1 MADVLVWACIVFA
14 AALILTE
21 VVAGMR
27 KPAPPPKKDDG
38 INTESF
44 PGEAVVKALADKA
57 PRVAGAFAFLVLAGI
72 FAGLLSIDVS
82 AGDGDGSSEPT
93 STTEPGT

>member
-27 KPAPPPKKDDG
+27 KPEPAKKDDE
-38 INTESF
+38 INKENI

-57 PRVAGAFAFLVLAGI
+57 PRVAGAFAFLLLAGI